1 MPSRAGFRFRP
12 LLASR
17 ESCGDNDLCS
27 GTETEIA
34 HRLLRLVLGFLWA
47 EPYDRVAV
55 PARRVFYK
63 FESGGWRS
71 RSTRQLDKVYRCR

>member
-12 LLASR
+12 VPASQESSR
-17 ESCGDNDLCS
+17 EGDPRPEAQ
-27 GTETEIA
+27 TETA
-34 HRLLRLVLGFLWA
+34 YRWLSFLLGLLRA
-47 EPYDRVAV
+47 QPHDRATV
-55 PARRVFYK
+55 PVHRVFYR

>member
-12 LLASR
+12 VLASQ
-17 ESCGDNDLCS
+17 ELSPDGDRAS
-27 GTETEIA
+27 GAGTEIA
-34 HRLLRLVLGFLWA
+34 HPLLRLVLGLLRA
-47 EPYDRVAV
+47 QPHDRATV
-55 PARRVFYK
+55 PVHRVFYR